1 MAPRYRTYE
10 RQVSLNQPI
19 EVPPNIDQAAM
30 REARRGY
37 GELAQRAQ
45 QVQNFAFKRAEQ
57 TAISEGTR
65 AGSQN
70 PEQVLAQYDGQRP
83 TTIYGQAAFDAA
95 NKIGGV
101 QLEAKARE
109 AIGNAY
115 IEAKRTKQDPNDLQ
129 AGLGA
134 IINGYTSA
142 LEDMDPLTAARTR
155 AKLESYARSAF
166 LDRSADAIK
175 EQQKILDGNAT
186 SITDSMLE
194 HVGLLGQVAT
204 RGGDQELKAALANYK
219 DSMESLG
226 QTPKSI
232 QGYIARAKN
241 RYHEARIR
249 REFRESKDKSAFLD
263 KLRKDRKTG
272 KGLARGIDDLRIEV
286 LTNAF
291 ETDIRQADNLR
302 SAEVKDLNREINNR
316 FSILGDGG
324 FLGADDLV
332 ELQKK
337 AGQLGDQTL
346 VQRVNLLTRE
356 NAELGTIGQGGSTAY
371 REAADR
377 AAKQIQSFV
386 NANKTTPQYLV
397 KKEKRLRKAAE
408 ATRKREIKDPLA
420 ALHKAQRLDTP
431 VALSAADM
439 ADPAKLKDHITAN
452 KNASLFYNVDPVYLS
467 QESIDQLKTVFSK
480 SNPDIAAQAVLVE
493 SITLAA
499 GRDAPKVFAQIATQT
514 DATDL
519 ALIGSLGNKR
529 LAAEFF
535 EGRKAIASGAKVN
548 LDSSGKVSFR
558 EDITKIVGQ
567 SLREKPGLVG
577 DIEQTARA
585 IYISRHGNEDY
596 DKEKLENI
604 VHEIVGGSDKGK
616 NAVGGIIEYGD
627 DKIILPR
634 NHVRD
639 EDAFE
644 ATIASITDDD
654 LNALDQTHGTPVYE
668 NKLTGE
674 LKPITASMIP
684 GLKLESYGSGLYTL
698 RDSRGNLI
706 ASRIR
711 RFDDDG
717 IELPPDISPIPY
729 VLDINAL
736 QEIEVAD
743 PEPMPTSFDVRSPE
757 EYPDQSIQPDKTEET
772 PDQSIQ
778 PDMTEEYP
786 DQSIQPD
793 MTEEY
798 PDQSIQPDMTEELP
812 DQNITPSQAI
822 LRKLSPQE
830 MQQVQTANA
839 RGRPV
844 VDSAVRAVDAVFGG
858 GSFLT
863 RIARVESDFG
873 NNPETFRRIDKGIW
887 QIHSKGFEETRRN
900 TNKLRKARAK
910 IKSEFG
916 IDYMQLKHE
925 DVEKPLYGALA
936 ARLFLLSR
944 ARGPLPTT
952 LEGQAKLWKR
962 IYNTAKGRGTVEQF
976 INKNSGT

>member
-1 MAPRYRTYE
+1 MAPRYRTYQ
-10 RQVSLNQPI
+10 RQVGLNQPI

-30 REARRGY
+30 RETGKMY

-57 TAISEGTR
+57 TAISEGTA

-70 PEQVLAQYDGQRP
+70 PEQVLAQYSGERP
-83 TTIYGQAAFDAA
+83 TDVYGQAAFDAA

-115 IEAKRTKQDPNDLQ
+115 IEAKKTKQDPNDFQ
-129 AGLGA
+129 AGLIA
-134 IINGYTSA
+134 IIGGYTSA
-142 LEDMDPLTAARTR
+142 LKDMDPLTAARTQ

-175 EQQKILDGNAT
+175 EQQKILDGDAT

-194 HVGLLGQVAT
+194 HAGLMGQVAT
-204 RGGDQELKAALANYK
+204 RGGDQEFKAAMVNYK

-232 QGYIARAKN
+232 QTYIAKAKN

-249 REFRESKDKSAFLD
+249 REFRDAKDKGAFLN
-263 KLRKDRKTG
+263 KFREDRKTG
-272 KGLARGIDDLRIEV
+272 KGLARGIDDLRIEI

-291 ETDIRQADNLR
+291 DTDIRQADALR
-302 SAEVKDLNREINNR
+302 TAEIKDLNREINGR
-316 FSILGDGG
+316 LGILGDGG
-324 FLGADDLV
+324 HIGDADLD
-332 ELQKK
+332 ELRKK
-337 AGQLGDQTL
+337 AGDLGDPAL
-346 VQRVNLLTRE
+346 VQRVDFLARE
-356 NAELGTIGQGGSTAY
+356 NAELGTIGQGGSAAY

-386 NANKTTPQYLV
+386 NANKTTPEYLV

-431 VALSAADM
+431 VALSKADM

-452 KNASLFYNVDPVYLS
+452 KNASLFYNVDTVYLS
-467 QESIDQLKTVFSK
+467 QESIDQLKSVFSK

-493 SITLAA
+493 SITQAA

-519 ALIGSLGNKR
+519 ALIGSLMNKR
-529 LAAEFF
+529 MAAEYF
-535 EGRKAIASGAKVN
+535 EGRRAIASGAKVN
-548 LDSSGKVSFR
+548 LGATQTTALRD
-558 EDITKIVGQ
+558 DITGIVGQ

-585 IYISRHGNEDY
+585 IYISRHGNEEY
-596 DKEKLENI
+596 DKKKLENI
-604 VHEIVGGSDKGK
+604 VHEVVGGSDKGK
-616 NAVGGIIEYGD
+616 NAVGGIIEYD
-627 DKIILPR
+627 DDRIILPR

-698 RDSRGNLI
+698 RDSRGNLV

-757 EYPDQSIQPDKTEET
+757 EYPDQSIQPDMTEET

-786 DQSIQPD
+786 DQSIEPD

-798 PDQSIQPDMTEELP
+798 PDQSIQSDMPEEFP
-812 DQNITPSQAI
+812 DQNITPSTAI
-822 LRKLSPQE
+822 KRKLSTQE

-839 RGRPV
+839 KGRPV

-858 GSFLT
+858 GLFLT

-873 NNPETFRRIDKGIW
+873 NNPETFRRISKGIW
-887 QIHSKGFEETRRN
+887 QVDPIGFKETRRN

-916 IDYMQLKHE
+916 IDYMQLNHV
-925 DVEKPLYGALA
+925 DLQKPLYGAIA

-962 IYNTAKGRGTVEQF
+962 IYNTAKGDGTVEQF
-976 INKNSGT
+976 INNNRGT

>member
-1 MAPRYRTYE
+1 MAPRYRTYQ
-10 RQVSLNQPI
+10 RQVGLNQPI

-30 REARRGY
+30 RETGKMY

-57 TAISEGTR
+57 TAISEGTA

-70 PEQVLAQYDGQRP
+70 PEQVLEQYGGERP
-83 TTIYGQAAFDAA
+83 TDIYGQAAFDAA
-95 NKIGGV
+95 SKIGGV
-101 QLEAKARE
+101 QVEAKARE

-115 IEAKRTKQDPNDLQ
+115 IEAKKTKQDPNDFQ
-129 AGLGA
+129 AGLIA
-134 IINGYTSA
+134 IIGGYTSA
-142 LEDMDPLTAARTR
+142 LKDMDPLTAARTQ

-175 EQQKILDGNAT
+175 EQQKILDGDAT

-194 HVGLLGQVAT
+194 HAGLMGQVAT
-204 RGGDQELKAALANYK
+204 RGGDQEFKAAMVNYK

-232 QGYIARAKN
+232 QTYIAKAKN

-249 REFRESKDKSAFLD
+249 REFRDAKDKGAFLN
-263 KLRKDRKTG
+263 KFREDRKTG
-272 KGLARGIDDLRIEV
+272 KGLARGIDDLRIEI

-291 ETDIRQADNLR
+291 DTDIRQADALR
-302 SAEVKDLNREINNR
+302 TAEIKDLNREINGR
-316 FSILGDGG
+316 LGILGDGG
-324 FLGADDLV
+324 HIGDADLD
-332 ELQKK
+332 ELRKK
-337 AGQLGDQTL
+337 AGDLGDPAL
-346 VQRVNLLTRE
+346 VQRVDFLARE
-356 NAELGTIGQGGSTAY
+356 NAELGTIGQGGSAAY

-386 NANKTTPQYLV
+386 NANKTTPEYLV

-431 VALSAADM
+431 VALSKADM

-452 KNASLFYNVDPVYLS
+452 KNASLFYNVDTVYLS
-467 QESIDQLKTVFSK
+467 QESIDQLKSVFSK

-493 SITLAA
+493 SITQAA

-519 ALIGSLGNKR
+519 ALIGSLMNKR
-529 LAAEFF
+529 MAAEYF
-535 EGRKAIASGAKVN
+535 EGRRAIASGAKVN
-548 LDSSGKVSFR
+548 LGATQTTALRD
-558 EDITKIVGQ
+558 DITGIVGQ

-585 IYISRHGNEDY
+585 IYISRHGNEEY
-596 DKEKLENI
+596 DKKKLENI
-604 VHEIVGGSDKGK
+604 VHEVVGGSDKGK
-616 NAVGGIIEYGD
+616 NAVGGIIEYD
-627 DKIILPR
+627 DDRIILPR

-698 RDSRGNLI
+698 RDSRGNLV

-757 EYPDQSIQPDKTEET
+757 EYPDQSIQPDMTEET

-786 DQSIQPD
+786 DQSIEPD

-798 PDQSIQPDMTEELP
+798 PDQSIQSDMPEEFP
-812 DQNITPSQAI
+812 DQNITPSTAI
-822 LRKLSPQE
+822 KRKLSTQE

-839 RGRPV
+839 KGRPV

-858 GSFLT
+858 GLFLT

-873 NNPETFRRIDKGIW
+873 NNPETFRRISKGIW
-887 QIHSKGFEETRRN
+887 QVDPIGFKETRRN

-916 IDYMQLKHE
+916 IDYMQLNHV
-925 DVEKPLYGALA
+925 DLQKPLYGAIA

-962 IYNTAKGRGTVEQF
+962 IYNTAKGDGTVEQF
-976 INKNSGT
+976 INNNRGT